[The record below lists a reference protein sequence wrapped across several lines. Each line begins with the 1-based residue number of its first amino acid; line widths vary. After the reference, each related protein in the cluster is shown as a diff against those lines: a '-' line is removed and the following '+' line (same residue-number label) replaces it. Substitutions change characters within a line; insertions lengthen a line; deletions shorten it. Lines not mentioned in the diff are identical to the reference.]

1 MWLLLIMSNI
11 AMYVKSITA
20 TNDERGTSTQL
31 TFYIS
36 YHTARPPAYTFFTFA
51 AVFLLSRKKKKDPNF
66 GAFLRLLFWLESR
79 AYRGNRACDQQ
90 SCDSPK
96 GRWR

>member
-51 AVFLLSRKKKKDPNF
+51 AVFLLSRKKKKTPTSGPFFVCCF
-66 GAFLRLLFWLESR
+66 G
-79 AYRGNRACDQQ
+79 
-90 SCDSPK
+90 
-96 GRWR
+96 